1 MRVVFA
7 TILICSTALFAQTER
22 FELPAE
28 QRTGSIRRI
37 FVLPH
42 SHLDIGFTLPPDQ
55 VARNYKDSIDIAIR
69 LAAENNDFRWTIES
83 AWMLGEWLRRT
94 EDERLIGELRQLM
107 QAGRISLGA
116 AFGNM
121 HSGLMDT
128 EEMNRLV
135 YLGESFR
142 RRFGIRS
149 EVAFQNDVPG
159 FSWNYPQV
167 FARSGVK
174 YLITGLN
181 LFIGGGNDFGVR
193 HTPFYWTGPEGSRIL
208 TWFTYDSYVEGYR
221 WNLSSD
227 APIEEMEKTV
237 PRRLAWLEQNGYPHE
252 TYLLM
257 DAVGDN
263 GDPSRAHRTLLRIR
277 EWNRRH
283 PELTM
288 KMCTAEEFFKV
299 LPETPV
305 QRLKE
310 AAGDAA
316 GHWEVVKLT
325 VPEVA
330 SRMREAASLLPVAEA
345 LATINLL
352 MNGASFPRYDF
363 SDAWRELLVF
373 HEHTASGAPGWPR
386 YFSRWQTDWN
396 NTMHY
401 AAAMGGY
408 SNTRQLFDKAVAR
421 LAGSTGMLG
430 PGHKLSQTEAT
441 LLVFNGLSWARGGPV
456 VVDFLPAALMEGS
469 VEVVD
474 GVSGTILPSESV
486 ADTQRQ
492 IRFLAPTIPALGYRL
507 FSLRKASAANSAR
520 LDFPIEVKWNEKGLI
535 SSIYDREQRIEMIDP
550 NSDRS
555 FGGLYVS
562 RKNGKY
568 ELAPLASPEPKISD
582 GSITRSSQVFRK
594 SSALRRTEVTL
605 YCNAPYA
612 DLEFDLDLTALDEP
626 SVRYALAFPIVASK
640 QLWLDGAGSV
650 IRIPEDLL
658 PGGGAQQYAPLH
670 FVHSP
675 KNAQIGVTLANR
687 DAFLYRPDGLFL
699 VASEGLIA
707 ETRSEGTQRLF
718 RTEPRG
724 SNVQSF
730 RFRIGVQ
737 RGRTS
742 DWKRFGEEFSLPL
755 QASII
760 EETNLPGE
768 QSFFSLS
775 HPNVRITAFKPA
787 EFEVGWYV
795 LRFQEMG
802 GEAADKVRLTTPFRI
817 VEAVLANTVETSSG
831 IKLNLSEFSL
841 KPWQSFTILLKM
853 LRNESS

>member
-1 MRVVFA
+1 
-7 TILICSTALFAQTER
+7 
-22 FELPAE
+22 
-28 QRTGSIRRI
+28 
-37 FVLPH
+37 
-42 SHLDIGFTLPPDQ
+42 
-55 VARNYKDSIDIAIR
+55 
-69 LAAENNDFRWTIES
+69 
-83 AWMLGEWLRRT
+83 
-94 EDERLIGELRQLM
+94 
-107 QAGRISLGA
+107 
-116 AFGNM
+116 
-121 HSGLMDT
+121 
-128 EEMNRLV
+128 
-135 YLGESFR
+135 
-142 RRFGIRS
+142 
-149 EVAFQNDVPG
+149 
-159 FSWNYPQV
+159 
-167 FARSGVK
+167 
-174 YLITGLN
+174 
-181 LFIGGGNDFGVR
+181 
-193 HTPFYWTGPEGSRIL
+193 
-208 TWFTYDSYVEGYR
+208 
-221 WNLSSD
+221 
-227 APIEEMEKTV
+227 
-237 PRRLAWLEQNGYPHE
+237 
-252 TYLLM
+252 
-257 DAVGDN
+257 
-263 GDPSRAHRTLLRIR
+263 
-277 EWNRRH
+277 
-283 PELTM
+283 M
-288 KMCTAEEFFKV
+288 KMCAAEEFFKV

-352 MNGASFPRYDF
+352 INGVSFPRYDF

-612 DLEFDLDLTALDEP
+612 DLEFALDMTALDAP
-626 SVRYALAFPIVASK
+626 SVRYALA
-640 QLWLDGAGSV
+640 
-650 IRIPEDLL
+650 
-658 PGGGAQQYAPLH
+658 
-670 FVHSP
+670 
-675 KNAQIGVTLANR
+675 
-687 DAFLYRPDGLFL
+687 
-699 VASEGLIA
+699 
-707 ETRSEGTQRLF
+707 
-718 RTEPRG
+718 
-724 SNVQSF
+724 
-730 RFRIGVQ
+730 
-737 RGRTS
+737 
-742 DWKRFGEEFSLPL
+742 
-755 QASII
+755 
-760 EETNLPGE
+760 
-768 QSFFSLS
+768 
-775 HPNVRITAFKPA
+775 
-787 EFEVGWYV
+787 
-795 LRFQEMG
+795 
-802 GEAADKVRLTTPFRI
+802 
-817 VEAVLANTVETSSG
+817 
-831 IKLNLSEFSL
+831 
-841 KPWQSFTILLKM
+841 
-853 LRNESS
+853 